1 MSAVYATNA
10 GMRWSMAL
18 RKINPKLLTPGAVRR
33 PLHPV
38 SLKPVPIGGH
48 LLGVQ
53 IMRVRTPFLYSSLAV
68 VLFLNSIMSLGCCV
82 NRMGW
87 GWYPTLLISIFGFMF
102 TVQMWN
108 YTADQK

>member
-1 MSAVYATNA
+1 MGLMLN
-10 GMRWSMAL
+10 
-18 RKINPKLLTPGAVRR
+18 NPTPGAVRR
-33 PLHPV
+33 
-38 SLKPVPIGGH
+38 SLPPRITEARSLGGH

-53 IMRVRTPFLYSSLAV
+53 IMRVRVPFLYSSLAV